1 MQKFGNALIAELA
14 LKGMDII
21 RKVGQTET
29 TGSDRPKKDVVIA
42 DCGELPVSEPF
53 SVTKDDAVE

>member
-1 MQKFGNALIAELA
+1 
-14 LKGMDII
+14 MDII

>member
-1 MQKFGNALIAELA
+1 M

-21 RKVGQTET
+21 RKIGEIKTS
-29 TGSDRPKKDVVIA
+29 GSDKPIEDIVIA
-42 DCGELPVSEPF
+42 DCGELPVEQPI